1 LKKLKLRC
9 SIVIILFLL
18 ILSGITVQ
26 GTTKKQLPD
35 SNEERTAGTLN
46 NDFYFIH
53 ITDTHVM
60 NKIFDWNE
68 VSKKR
73 LRSLLDHVCSFE
85 KKPAFIVITGDLT
98 EWGGSKISGALNCRA
113 FTSCLYEKND
123 SLYADAEYSIPVF
136 TTPGNHDYCYNRN
149 LTNYLR
155 FIYSVDRYIVQYQD
169 VSLFFMNSGP
179 SYYEKLY
186 NWLENI
192 DGDGLYD
199 NDIEWFESH
208 LEKRN
213 SSIKIVLMHH
223 PAINARDTNGI
234 MWNVL
239 ARNREAFVTLCEQYG
254 VDVVLA
260 GHTHEEKIFDGNET
274 LYSANTPLNCSLY
287 PTLFVQ
293 TDDCK
298 QSVHYR
304 NISISGSDV
313 WLERCVEMNIQV
325 IDDDVP
331 VTFQQFYLQRRFT
344 YIDR

>member
-1 LKKLKLRC
+1 
-9 SIVIILFLL
+9 
-18 ILSGITVQ
+18 
-26 GTTKKQLPD
+26 
-35 SNEERTAGTLN
+35 
-46 NDFYFIH
+46 
-53 ITDTHVM
+53 
-60 NKIFDWNE
+60 
-68 VSKKR
+68 
-73 LRSLLDHVCSFE
+73 VCSFE

-113 FTSCLYEKND
+113 FTSCFYEKND
-123 SLYADAEYSIPVF
+123 SFYADAEYSIPVF

-179 SYYEKLY
+179 SYYEELY
-186 NWLENI
+186 NWFENI

-199 NDIEWFESH
+199 NDIEWLESH
-208 LEKRN
+208 LENCN
-213 SSIKIVLMHH
+213 SSVKIVLMHH
-223 PAINARDTNGI
+223 PAINARDANGI

-260 GHTHEEKIFDGNET
+260 GHTHEENIFDGNET
-274 LYSANTPLNCSLY
+274 FYSANTPLNCSLY

-298 QSVHYR
+298 QNIHYR
-304 NISISGSDV
+304 NISINGSDV
-313 WLERCVEMNIQV
+313 WLDHCEEV
-325 IDDDVP
+325 ITNLTDDDVP
-331 VTFQQFYLQRRFT
+331 MTFQQFYLQRR
-344 YIDR
+344 YIYTDH